1 MPNKATAQWQGDLET
16 GRGSFV
22 AGETLSGQYSFRSR
36 FENGE
41 GVNPE
46 HLIGAAHAACFSM
59 ALASI
64 LSDAGHTPD
73 SIDTRAQVTLRLADG
88 QPTITAIALTTS
100 GVVAGIDEQAFQTAA
115 EQAKQGC
122 VVSRAL
128 AGVKEITLEATLK
141 TPQAQ

>member
-1 MPNKATAQWQGDLET
+1 MANKSTAIWQGDLKT

-22 AGETLSGQYSFRSR
+22 AGESLSGQYSFRSR
-36 FENGE
+36 FEDGE

-59 ALASI
+59 ALANI
-64 LSDAGHTPD
+64 LSEAGHTPE
-73 SIDTRAQVTLRLADG
+73 SIDTEAVVTLRFADG
-88 QPTITAIALTTS
+88 QPTITSIALTAS
-100 GVVAGIDEQAFQTAA
+100 GVVAGIDDQAFQTAA

-128 AGVKEITLEATLK
+128 AGVKEITLDATLK
-141 TPQAQ
+141 APQAR